1 MPDKAGK
8 LECTPKEVITEG
20 IMDRVLS
27 ANQTSPKYRFMV
39 FRIPN
44 DLIRERG
51 DGASPA
57 VTCTIYVRFASAG
70 RGLFADG
77 SLPPFAFSLPS
88 VIDKIHSCCEKDVP
102 AFFAG
107 PTKHSAPTLT
117 ICLLTQWGVYYL

>member
-44 DLIRERG
+44 DLIWERG

-57 VTCTIYVRFASAG
+57 VTCTIYVRFPSACSFSSVPMFS
-70 RGLFADG
+70 LFLRSFTDG
-77 SLPPFAFSLPS
+77 SESGGHLHDLCAVRFSREGAIRGWISPPTCLLPPEC
-88 VIDKIHSCCEKDVP
+88 H
-102 AFFAG
+102 
-107 PTKHSAPTLT
+107 
-117 ICLLTQWGVYYL
+117 